1 MMEYDTS
8 TTGSMGSADSGV
20 GVDAGLVRSKAGSA
34 QNRRQLK
41 DKARSDGRPREPR
54 LSSSTNQSFAGVA
67 QPASAR
73 RRGLLSRPRGSQMVR
88 DSTPVSAAET
98 TRDQTGSEEHSLD
111 QFARVQLL
119 HVLEAFSDGAA
130 RSGEWLGT
138 SLLPKATPKYALNG
152 GGPCHS
158 GGSCGR
164 GSDRCVGG
172 CGGGVGRE
180 ELRAIG
186 GGNRRVRA
194 RPASWGT
201 RPSVERR
208 GHLGLWRDGGDDD
221 CWGDGD
227 GHLTLRRFP
236 SREAVAGPGAREEND
251 EGATSPIVDAHPNT
265 KEGKKFASSSR
276 ADRFLQVFARLQP
289 ARRALD
295 IEEPA
300 PVPSGDSKRAEGS
313 RAGLL
318 REPCV
323 SSPSSRSKPRA
334 LLREDSATATPAAD
348 LGDSMT
354 GAAVGSHDVAGER
367 AVGGVGASSSKR
379 KAVATSST
387 SSDRERRTSGE
398 TDVGYRRVQY
408 VPYAQET
415 ANTNHFASP
424 SSKRNRSPEIARPC
438 SPESALTPAA
448 DLVDSKADA
457 AVGSHDVAGERAVGR
472 VGASSSKRKAVAT
485 GSTSPDR
492 ERRTSGGTG
501 VGYRRVQYVPYAQE
515 TANTNRFASPSSK
528 RNRSPEIAR
537 PCSSEPA
544 LTPAADLG
552 DSMTDAAVGSH
563 DVAGERAI
571 KGVGASSSKRKA
583 VATGSTSPDRER
595 RTSGGTGVG
604 YRRVQYVPYAQE
616 TANTNRFASPSFKRN
631 RSPEIARPCSP
642 EPALEHESRREP
654 PAQHEWAHR
663 QSAERPPEPQRVDE
677 GQHVGAEGC
686 KLEAR
691 SKTPSLPVQTKSRVD
706 GTPGLD
712 PGTEYACDAPA
723 VERQVLRIVDAASKE
738 NSRPNHL
745 HAAWDREGV
754 KHPAAV
760 APPANGASSTRQ
772 NMSTSAVQ
780 RAPTVPTVDSLE
792 GTTARRT
799 KQSPSRRGRQ
809 GNAEDVTDRV
819 AGSSSSDLRDSDST
833 ASTTIG
839 PIADLSGNRRSQGAK
854 AASYQA
860 KSGGKHAAITRQVS
874 SGLLTSSGG
883 ARRDSRNDGS
893 GERRP
898 LAFAPIACEGP
909 AAPVD
914 MLEESDS
921 SKASHA
927 ECQGHEADVA
937 QQGSLTV
944 VDPEQGATLRSSW
957 SIDNS
962 EELGKLEFGFSV
974 DYDAVWY
981 LSPADDEC
989 AGVLRYR
996 VVPHPDRAPKGGWI
1010 SERGRFLDDPY
1021 IIAKVTPATRPRPS
1035 HLARDPLSSSS
1046 TRCSQQAERTAR
1058 GIEVGGVHRSKSSQD
1073 PAHPEQ
1079 SRIKDGNGGTRS
1091 SRRAAGNRHLPAAS
1105 QHGHAV
1111 QPGTSNENSQRRY
1124 HHRPPRKESGDRRP
1138 AGIAAGSSRLV
1149 QPASTSGRED
1159 APAKG
1164 SLGLLPGPS
1173 ADVLHI
1179 NDSGD
1184 KVKCPVCQRGMDHWK
1199 SGQRQQ
1205 HVHLCL
1211 LKQPSSAKKSP
1222 AAVATVDIAHTAGR
1236 ASGSTHRPSVGGYA
1250 MQENGTAF
1258 PTPPHDSPLSDQ
1270 RLSATSGENGPGS
1283 SARGRRVP
1291 DPVGS
1296 PRPTRVSLQGV
1307 FSPKPAPGP
1316 NRTDGRSRAAG
1327 HDTVSA
1333 GVGASPAAGRSS
1345 YPVDRTGS
1353 GTKQGMRAGGD
1364 SAPKETAVGGA
1375 TSKKAMSGAKGPS
1388 ECPVC
1393 RLDFEGRQGQWERQA
1408 HIQQCLDSMESVFDS
1423 EELL

>member
-1 MMEYDTS
+1 
-8 TTGSMGSADSGV
+8 
-20 GVDAGLVRSKAGSA
+20 
-34 QNRRQLK
+34 
-41 DKARSDGRPREPR
+41 
-54 LSSSTNQSFAGVA
+54 
-67 QPASAR
+67 
-73 RRGLLSRPRGSQMVR
+73 MVR

-98 TRDQTGSEEHSLD
+98 TRDQTGSEEHSFD
-111 QFARVQLL
+111 QIARVQLL
-119 HVLEAFSDGAA
+119 HVLEAFGDGAA
-130 RSGEWLGT
+130 RSGGWLGT

-158 GGSCGR
+158 GGSSGG

-251 EGATSPIVDAHPNT
+251 EGATSPIVDAQPNT
-265 KEGKKFASSSR
+265 KEGKKIASSSR

-300 PVPSGDSKRAEGS
+300 PVPNGDSKRAEGS
-313 RAGLL
+313 RARLL
-318 REPCV
+318 RKPCV

-367 AVGGVGASSSKR
+367 AVGGVGASSSNR
-379 KAVATSST
+379 KAVATGST

-424 SSKRNRSPEIARPC
+424 SSQRNRSPEIARPC
-438 SPESALTPAA
+438 SPEPALTPAA

-472 VGASSSKRKAVAT
+472 VGASSSKRKADAT

-492 ERRTSGGTG
+492 ERRTSGETDI
-501 VGYRRVQYVPYAQE
+501 GYRRVQYVPYAQE
-515 TANTNRFASPSSK
+515 TANTNHLASPSS
-528 RNRSPEIAR
+528 
-537 PCSSEPA
+537 
-544 LTPAADLG
+544 
-552 DSMTDAAVGSH
+552 
-563 DVAGERAI
+563 
-571 KGVGASSSKRKA
+571 
-583 VATGSTSPDRER
+583 
-595 RTSGGTGVG
+595 
-604 YRRVQYVPYAQE
+604 
-616 TANTNRFASPSFKRN
+616 KRN

-642 EPALEHESRREP
+642 EPALEHEPRHEP
-654 PAQHEWAHR
+654 PAQYQWAHR

-691 SKTPSLPVQTKSRVD
+691 SKRPSLPVQTKSRVD

-712 PGTEYACDAPA
+712 PATEYACDAPA
-723 VERQVLRIVDAASKE
+723 GERQVPRIVDAALKE

-745 HAAWDREGV
+745 PAAWDREGV

-760 APPANGASSTRQ
+760 APPANGASSTHQ

-780 RAPTVPTVDSLE
+780 RASTVPTVDSLE

-799 KQSPSRRGRQ
+799 KQSPSRRGRP
-809 GNAEDVTDRV
+809 GDAEYVTDRV

-839 PIADLSGNRRSQGAK
+839 TIADPSGNRRSQGAK
-854 AASYQA
+854 AVSYQA

-937 QQGSLTV
+937 QQVPCTLKR
-944 VDPEQGATLRSSW
+944 QGT
-957 SIDNS
+957 
-962 EELGKLEFGFSV
+962 
-974 DYDAVWY
+974 
-981 LSPADDEC
+981 
-989 AGVLRYR
+989 
-996 VVPHPDRAPKGGWI
+996 
-1010 SERGRFLDDPY
+1010 
-1021 IIAKVTPATRPRPS
+1021 
-1035 HLARDPLSSSS
+1035 
-1046 TRCSQQAERTAR
+1046 
-1058 GIEVGGVHRSKSSQD
+1058 
-1073 PAHPEQ
+1073 
-1079 SRIKDGNGGTRS
+1079 
-1091 SRRAAGNRHLPAAS
+1091 
-1105 QHGHAV
+1105 
-1111 QPGTSNENSQRRY
+1111 
-1124 HHRPPRKESGDRRP
+1124 
-1138 AGIAAGSSRLV
+1138 
-1149 QPASTSGRED
+1149 
-1159 APAKG
+1159 
-1164 SLGLLPGPS
+1164 
-1173 ADVLHI
+1173 
-1179 NDSGD
+1179 
-1184 KVKCPVCQRGMDHWK
+1184 
-1199 SGQRQQ
+1199 
-1205 HVHLCL
+1205 
-1211 LKQPSSAKKSP
+1211 
-1222 AAVATVDIAHTAGR
+1222 
-1236 ASGSTHRPSVGGYA
+1236 
-1250 MQENGTAF
+1250 
-1258 PTPPHDSPLSDQ
+1258 
-1270 RLSATSGENGPGS
+1270 
-1283 SARGRRVP
+1283 GRR
-1291 DPVGS
+1291 
-1296 PRPTRVSLQGV
+1296 
-1307 FSPKPAPGP
+1307 
-1316 NRTDGRSRAAG
+1316 
-1327 HDTVSA
+1327 
-1333 GVGASPAAGRSS
+1333 
-1345 YPVDRTGS
+1345 
-1353 GTKQGMRAGGD
+1353 
-1364 SAPKETAVGGA
+1364 
-1375 TSKKAMSGAKGPS
+1375 S
-1388 ECPVC
+1388 E
-1393 RLDFEGRQGQWERQA
+1393 
-1408 HIQQCLDSMESVFDS
+1408 
-1423 EELL
+1423 

>member
-1 MMEYDTS
+1 
-8 TTGSMGSADSGV
+8 
-20 GVDAGLVRSKAGSA
+20 
-34 QNRRQLK
+34 
-41 DKARSDGRPREPR
+41 
-54 LSSSTNQSFAGVA
+54 
-67 QPASAR
+67 
-73 RRGLLSRPRGSQMVR
+73 MVR

-111 QFARVQLL
+111 QIARVQLL
-119 HVLEAFSDGAA
+119 HVLEAFGDGAA

-251 EGATSPIVDAHPNT
+251 EGVTSPIVDAHPNT
-265 KEGKKFASSSR
+265 KEGKKIASSSR

-379 KAVATSST
+379 KAVAT
-387 SSDRERRTSGE
+387 
-398 TDVGYRRVQY
+398 
-408 VPYAQET
+408 
-415 ANTNHFASP
+415 
-424 SSKRNRSPEIARPC
+424 
-438 SPESALTPAA
+438 
-448 DLVDSKADA
+448 
-457 AVGSHDVAGERAVGR
+457 
-472 VGASSSKRKAVAT
+472 

-515 TANTNRFASPSSK
+515 TANTNHLASPSS
-528 RNRSPEIAR
+528 
-537 PCSSEPA
+537 
-544 LTPAADLG
+544 
-552 DSMTDAAVGSH
+552 
-563 DVAGERAI
+563 
-571 KGVGASSSKRKA
+571 
-583 VATGSTSPDRER
+583 
-595 RTSGGTGVG
+595 
-604 YRRVQYVPYAQE
+604 
-616 TANTNRFASPSFKRN
+616 KRN

-654 PAQHEWAHR
+654 PAQHQWAHR

-712 PGTEYACDAPA
+712 PATEYACDAPA
-723 VERQVLRIVDAASKE
+723 VERQVLRIVDAALKE

-780 RAPTVPTVDSLE
+780 RASTVPTVDSLE

-839 PIADLSGNRRSQGAK
+839 PIADLSGNRRSQGGSELGLEHAK
-854 AASYQA
+854 AVSYQT

-921 SKASHA
+921 SEASHA

-937 QQGSLTV
+937 QQVRCTLKR
-944 VDPEQGATLRSSW
+944 QGT
-957 SIDNS
+957 
-962 EELGKLEFGFSV
+962 
-974 DYDAVWY
+974 
-981 LSPADDEC
+981 
-989 AGVLRYR
+989 
-996 VVPHPDRAPKGGWI
+996 
-1010 SERGRFLDDPY
+1010 
-1021 IIAKVTPATRPRPS
+1021 
-1035 HLARDPLSSSS
+1035 
-1046 TRCSQQAERTAR
+1046 
-1058 GIEVGGVHRSKSSQD
+1058 
-1073 PAHPEQ
+1073 
-1079 SRIKDGNGGTRS
+1079 
-1091 SRRAAGNRHLPAAS
+1091 
-1105 QHGHAV
+1105 
-1111 QPGTSNENSQRRY
+1111 
-1124 HHRPPRKESGDRRP
+1124 
-1138 AGIAAGSSRLV
+1138 
-1149 QPASTSGRED
+1149 
-1159 APAKG
+1159 
-1164 SLGLLPGPS
+1164 
-1173 ADVLHI
+1173 
-1179 NDSGD
+1179 
-1184 KVKCPVCQRGMDHWK
+1184 
-1199 SGQRQQ
+1199 
-1205 HVHLCL
+1205 
-1211 LKQPSSAKKSP
+1211 
-1222 AAVATVDIAHTAGR
+1222 
-1236 ASGSTHRPSVGGYA
+1236 
-1250 MQENGTAF
+1250 
-1258 PTPPHDSPLSDQ
+1258 
-1270 RLSATSGENGPGS
+1270 
-1283 SARGRRVP
+1283 GRR
-1291 DPVGS
+1291 S
-1296 PRPTRVSLQGV
+1296 Q
-1307 FSPKPAPGP
+1307 
-1316 NRTDGRSRAAG
+1316 
-1327 HDTVSA
+1327 
-1333 GVGASPAAGRSS
+1333 
-1345 YPVDRTGS
+1345 
-1353 GTKQGMRAGGD
+1353 
-1364 SAPKETAVGGA
+1364 
-1375 TSKKAMSGAKGPS
+1375 
-1388 ECPVC
+1388 
-1393 RLDFEGRQGQWERQA
+1393 
-1408 HIQQCLDSMESVFDS
+1408 
-1423 EELL
+1423 